1 MIKLVDIIFGD
12 HKKNCKMKSALVTG
26 ASDGIGFE
34 VARLLAKKGYTIT
47 AVARSEDK
55 LKKLVQSLAN
65 GNHNFILA
73 DLSLKDDLQKVVEDI
88 TVHQYNVLINN
99 AGVGKYGEFVAMDL
113 DEQLQIIQLNVN
125 AVVTL
130 SFHFLKRSKQ
140 GDALI
145 NTGSM
150 LGIGSFPGSA
160 VYAATKAFV
169 TTFSE
174 SLWYEAKKKGVF
186 VTGFN
191 PGPVKTGF
199 HLHAGG
205 NENSFPNM
213 IMETQEQVAKEMV
226 RALEKRNKPRTVPG
240 ALIRFLLFSQRFI
253 SRKSVVL
260 IMSRFS
266 SKL

>member
-1 MIKLVDIIFGD
+1 
-12 HKKNCKMKSALVTG
+12 MKQALITG

-34 VARLLAKKGYTIT
+34 VAQLLAKKGYTIT

-55 LKKLVQSLAN
+55 LKKLVQSLA
-65 GNHNFILA
+65 GGEHNFIRA
-73 DLSLKDDLQKVVEDI
+73 DLSLKDDLQKVVQDI
-88 TVHQYNVLINN
+88 TTHRYDVLINN
-99 AGVGKYGEFVAMDL
+99 AGVGKYGKFVEMDL
-113 DEQLQIIQLNVN
+113 DEQLQMIQLNID
-125 AVVTL
+125 AMVTL
-130 SFHFLKRSKQ
+130 SFYFLKGSKQ

-150 LGIGSFPGSA
+150 LGISSFPGSA

-174 SLWYEAKKKGVF
+174 SLWYEAKRKGVF

-191 PGPVKTGF
+191 PGPIKTGF

-205 NENSFPNM
+205 SENSFPKT
-213 IMETQEQVAKEMV
+213 IMETQEQVAKELV
-226 RALEKRNKPRTVPG
+226 RVLEKRNKPRTVPG

-253 SRKSVVL
+253 SRKATVL
-260 IMSRFS
+260 IMSKFYPR
-266 SKL
+266 